1 LQLIK
6 IQTVRFVPEFIVQF
20 FTKGSTL
27 YKELQT
33 MLGFTPSNLAL
44 YELALCH
51 RSNNNNATENNE
63 RLEFLGDAI
72 LGAIIGEHL
81 FVKYPTKPEGYL
93 TDMRSKIVNR
103 KTLNQIALKIG
114 LKSLMKFNEQDYHLR
129 DSLIFGNALEAL
141 IGAIYID
148 KGYSVTRTFVRK
160 RIMIPFVDIELLENL
175 EVNTKNKLIGWASK
189 QGKKIDFIVLEE
201 KLERGRKKFTI
212 GVKLD
217 DDIIATSSAGN
228 KKEAS
233 KIAADEA
240 IKLLAITN

>member
-1 LQLIK
+1 
-6 IQTVRFVPEFIVQF
+6 
-20 FTKGSTL
+20 
-27 YKELQT
+27 
-33 MLGFTPSNLAL
+33 MLGFTPTNLAV

-51 RSNNNNATENNE
+51 RSNNGNAEENNE

-81 FVKYPTKPEGYL
+81 FTKYPTKPEGYL

-114 LKSLMKFNEQDYHLR
+114 LKTLMKFNEQDYFLR

-148 KGYSVTRTFVRK
+148 KGYAITRTFVRK
-160 RIMIPFVDIELLENL
+160 RILLPFVDIEVLETL

-189 QGKKIDFIVLEE
+189 QGRKLDFVVLDE
-201 KLERGRKKFTI
+201 KLDRGRKKFTV
-212 GVKLD
+212 GVMLD
-217 DDIIATSSAGN
+217 EEIIAQSVAHN

-233 KIAADEA
+233 KIAAEEA
-240 IKLLAITN
+240 MKILEIPIGN

>member
-1 LQLIK
+1 M
-6 IQTVRFVPEFIVQF
+6 RFVPEFIVQF
-20 FTKGSTL
+20 FTKGSSL
-27 YKELQT
+27 YKELQA
-33 MLGFTPSNLAL
+33 MLGFTPSNLAV

-51 RSNNNNATENNE
+51 RSSNLNTDENNE

-81 FVKYPTKPEGYL
+81 FNKYPTKPEGYL

-103 KTLNQIALKIG
+103 KTLNEIALKIG
-114 LKSLMKFNEQDYHLR
+114 LKSLMKFNEQDYYLR

-148 KGYSVTRTFVRK
+148 KGYTKTKTFVRK
-160 RIMIPFVDIELLENL
+160 RILIPFVDIEVLENQ

-189 QGKKIDFIVLEE
+189 QGKKIDFVVLEE
-201 KLERGRKKFTI
+201 KLDRGRKKFTV
-212 GVKLD
+212 GVKLE
-217 DDIIATSSAGN
+217 DDIIAQSTASN

-240 IKLLAITN
+240 IRKLEIVG

>member
-1 LQLIK
+1 M
-6 IQTVRFVPEFIVQF
+6 RFVPDFIAQF
-20 FTKGSTL
+20 FTKGSHV
-27 YKELQT
+27 YKELQAI
-33 MLGFTPSNLAL
+33 LGFTPGNLAV

-51 RSNNNNATENNE
+51 RSNNLNSTENNE

-81 FVKYPTKPEGYL
+81 FSKYPTKDEGYL

-114 LKSLMKFNEQDYHLR
+114 LRNIMKFNDQDYFLR
-129 DSLIFGNALEAL
+129 DSMIFGNALEAL

-148 KGYSVTRTFVRK
+148 KGYTKTKTFVRK
-160 RIMIPFVDIELLENL
+160 RILLPFVDIEVLENQ

-189 QGKKIDFIVLEE
+189 QGKKLDFILVEE
-201 KLERGRKKFTI
+201 RMERGRKKF
-212 GVKLD
+212 VVAVELD
-217 DDIIATSSAGN
+217 DIRICESVAGN

-240 IKLLAITN
+240 IKVLEIS

>member
-1 LQLIK
+1 M
-6 IQTVRFVPEFIVQF
+6 RFVPDFIAQF
-20 FTKGSTL
+20 FTSGSPL
-27 YKELQT
+27 YKELQN
-33 MLGFTPSNLAL
+33 MIGFTPGNIAL

-51 RSNNNNATENNE
+51 RSNNSNTTENNE

-81 FVKYPTKPEGYL
+81 FVKYPTRDEGYL
-93 TDMRSKIVNR
+93 TDMRTKIVNR

-114 LKSLMKFNEQDYHLR
+114 LKSIMKFNEQDYYLR

-148 KGYSVTRTFVRK
+148 KGYGRTRSFVRK
-160 RIMIPFVDIELLENL
+160 RILVPFVDIELLESL
-175 EVNTKNKLIGWASK
+175 EVNNKNKLIGWAAK
-189 QGKKIDFIVLEE
+189 HGRKIEFILLEE
-201 KLERGRKKFTI
+201 KLERGRKKFVV

-217 DDIIATSSAGN
+217 DEIIARSTAGN

-233 KIAADEA
+233 KNAAEEA
-240 IKLLAITN
+240 IKLLDMTF

>member
-1 LQLIK
+1 M
-6 IQTVRFVPEFIVQF
+6 RFVPDFIAQF

-27 YKELQT
+27 YKDLQT
-33 MLGFTPSNLAL
+33 MLGFTPTNIAL

-51 RSNNNNATENNE
+51 RSNNSNATENNE
-63 RLEFLGDAI
+63 RLEFLGDAV

-81 FVKYPTKPEGYL
+81 FTKYPTKPEGYL
-93 TDMRSKIVNR
+93 TDMRAKIVNR

-114 LKSLMKFNEQDYHLR
+114 LKSLMKFNEQDYFLR

-148 KGYSVTRTFVRK
+148 KGYAKTRTFLRK
-160 RIMIPFVDIELLENL
+160 RILLPFVDIELLEGI
-175 EVNTKNKLIGWASK
+175 EVNIKNRLIGWASK
-189 QGKKIDFIVLEE
+189 QGRSIDFIVMEE
-201 KLERGRKKFTI
+201 KTEKGRKRFTI

-217 DDIIATSSAGN
+217 EEIITTSTANN

-233 KIAADEA
+233 KVAAEAA
-240 IKLLAITN
+240 IKILHIA

>member
-1 LQLIK
+1 M
-6 IQTVRFVPEFIVQF
+6 RFVPEFIVQF
-20 FTKGSTL
+20 FVKESSL
-27 YKELQT
+27 YKDLQT
-33 MLGFTPSNLAL
+33 MLGFTPGNIAL

-51 RSNNNNATENNE
+51 RSNNANATENNE

-81 FVKYPTKPEGYL
+81 FNKYPTKPEGYL

-114 LKSLMKFNEQDYHLR
+114 LKSIMKFNEQDYFLR

-148 KGYSVTRTFVRK
+148 KGYAKTRTFLRK
-160 RIMIPFVDIELLENL
+160 RILLPFVDIELLETI
-175 EVNTKNKLIGWASK
+175 EVNLKNRLIGWASR
-189 QGKKIDFIVLEE
+189 QGKTVDFVVVEERLE
-201 KLERGRKKFTI
+201 KGRKKFVV
-212 GVKLD
+212 GVKFENE
-217 DDIIATSSAGN
+217 IITTAIASN

-233 KIAADEA
+233 KLAAEEA
-240 IKLLAITN
+240 VKILAIAP

>member
-1 LQLIK
+1 
-6 IQTVRFVPEFIVQF
+6 
-20 FTKGSTL
+20 
-27 YKELQT
+27 
-33 MLGFTPSNLAL
+33 MLGFTPGNIAL

-51 RSNNNNATENNE
+51 RSNNANATENNE

-81 FVKYPTKPEGYL
+81 FNKYPTKPEGYL

-114 LKSLMKFNEQDYHLR
+114 LKSIMKFNEQDYFLR

-148 KGYSVTRTFVRK
+148 KGYAKTRTFLRK
-160 RIMIPFVDIELLENL
+160 RILLPFVDIELLETI
-175 EVNTKNKLIGWASK
+175 EVNLKNRLIGWASR
-189 QGKKIDFIVLEE
+189 QGKTVDFVVVEERLE
-201 KLERGRKKFTI
+201 KGRKKFVV
-212 GVKLD
+212 GVKFENE
-217 DDIIATSSAGN
+217 IITTAIASN

-233 KIAADEA
+233 KLAAEEA
-240 IKLLAITN
+240 VKILAIAP

>member
-1 LQLIK
+1 ML
-6 IQTVRFVPEFIVQF
+6 RFVPDFIVQI
-20 FTKGSTL
+20 FTKGSPR

-33 MLGFTPSNLAL
+33 LLGFTPTNIAL

-51 RSNNNNATENNE
+51 RSNNSNATENNE

-81 FVKYPTKPEGYL
+81 FNKYPTKPEGYL

-103 KTLNQIALKIG
+103 KALNQIALKIG
-114 LKSLMKFNEQDYHLR
+114 LKSIMKFNDQDYFLR
-129 DSLIFGNALEAL
+129 NSLIFGNALEAL

-148 KGYSVTRTFVRK
+148 KGYAHTRTFLRK
-160 RIMIPFVDIELLENL
+160 RILLPFVDIELLEQI
-175 EVNTKNKLIGWASK
+175 EVNSKNKLIGWASK
-189 QGKKIDFIVLEE
+189 QGKTIDFVVLDEIVE
-201 KLERGRKKFTI
+201 KGRKKFKV
-212 GVKLD
+212 GVKYEEE
-217 DDIIATSSAGN
+217 IIATSIAAN

-240 IKLLAITN
+240 VKLLALP

>member
-1 LQLIK
+1 M
-6 IQTVRFVPEFIVQF
+6 RFVPDFIVQF
-20 FTKGSTL
+20 FTRESSL

-33 MLGFTPSNLAL
+33 MLGFTPGNLAL

-51 RSNNNNATENNE
+51 RSNNGNATENNE

-81 FVKYPTKPEGYL
+81 FIKYPTKPEGYL

-114 LKSLMKFNEQDYHLR
+114 LKTLMKFNEQDYHLR

-148 KGYSVTRTFVRK
+148 KGYARTRTFVRK
-160 RIMIPFVDIELLENL
+160 RIMVPFVDIDDLESL

-189 QGKKIDFIVLEE
+189 QGKKIDFVVIEE
-201 KLERGRKKFTI
+201 KLERGRKKFTV
-212 GVKLD
+212 GVKLEET
-217 DDIIATSSAGN
+217 IVATSTAGN

-240 IKLLAITN
+240 IRLLEIIT

>member
-1 LQLIK
+1 L
-6 IQTVRFVPEFIVQF
+6 RFVPDFIAQF
-20 FTKGSTL
+20 FTKGSSR
-27 YKELQT
+27 YKKLQD
-33 MLGFTPSNLAL
+33 MLGFTPGNIAL

-51 RSNNNNATENNE
+51 RSNNANSTENNE

-81 FVKYPTKPEGYL
+81 FTKYPTKPEGYL

-114 LKSLMKFNEQDYHLR
+114 LKSIMKFNEQDYFLR
-129 DSLIFGNALEAL
+129 NSLIFGNALEAL

-148 KGYSVTRTFVRK
+148 KGYAKTRSFLRK
-160 RIMIPFVDIELLENL
+160 RILLPFVDIEFLESI
-175 EVNTKNKLIGWASK
+175 EVNLKNKLIGWAGK
-189 QGKKIDFIVLEE
+189 QGKLLDFVLMEE
-201 KLERGRKKFTI
+201 IEDKGRKRFKV

-217 DDIIATSSAGN
+217 EQIIAFAIASN

-233 KIAADEA
+233 KNAAEEA
-240 IKLLAITN
+240 VKMLQFD

>member
-1 LQLIK
+1 M
-6 IQTVRFVPEFIVQF
+6 RFVPDFIAQF

-27 YKELQT
+27 YKELQN
-33 MLGFTPSNLAL
+33 MLGFTPTNLAL
-44 YELALCH
+44 YELALSH
-51 RSNNNNATENNE
+51 RSNNKSTTENNE

-81 FVKYPTKPEGYL
+81 FMKYPTKPEGYL

-114 LKSLMKFNEQDYHLR
+114 LKSLMKFNEQDYYLR

-148 KGYSVTRTFVRK
+148 KGYSKTRTFVRN
-160 RIMIPFVDIELLENL
+160 RILMPFVDIELLEGL

-189 QGKKIDFIVLEE
+189 QGKKIDFVLIEE
-201 KLERGRKKFTI
+201 GFERGRKKFKV
-212 GVKLD
+212 GVLFEEQ
-217 DDIIATSSAGN
+217 IIATSIAGN

-233 KIAADEA
+233 KIAAEEA
-240 IKLLAITN
+240 IKILEITI

>member
-1 LQLIK
+1 M
-6 IQTVRFVPEFIVQF
+6 RFVPDFIAQF
-20 FTKGSTL
+20 FTKGSSV
-27 YKELQT
+27 YKDLQNI
-33 MLGFTPSNLAL
+33 LGYTPGNLAV

-51 RSNNNNATENNE
+51 RSNNVNSSENNE

-81 FVKYPTKPEGYL
+81 FTKYPTRDEGYL

-114 LKSLMKFNEQDYHLR
+114 LRGIMKFNDQDYFLR
-129 DSLIFGNALEAL
+129 DSMIFGNALEAL

-148 KGYSVTRTFVRK
+148 KGYAKTRTFVRK
-160 RIMIPFVDIELLENL
+160 RILLPFVDIEVLETQ

-189 QGKKIDFIVLEE
+189 QGKKIDFILVEE
-201 KLERGRKKFTI
+201 KMERGRKKF
-212 GVKLD
+212 VVAVELD
-217 DDIIATSSAGN
+217 DVRICQSIAGN

-233 KIAADEA
+233 KMAADEA
-240 IKLLAITN
+240 LKVLNIG

>member
-1 LQLIK
+1 M
-6 IQTVRFVPEFIVQF
+6 RFVPEFIVQF
-20 FTKGSTL
+20 FTKESTL

-33 MLGFTPSNLAL
+33 MLGFTPSNIAV

-51 RSNNNNATENNE
+51 RSSNINSIENNE

-72 LGAIIGEHL
+72 LGSIIGEHL
-81 FVKYPTKPEGYL
+81 FNKYPTKPEGYL

-114 LKSLMKFNEQDYHLR
+114 LKSLMKFNEHDYYLR

-148 KGYSVTRTFVRK
+148 KGYAKTKTFVRK
-160 RIMIPFVDIELLENL
+160 RILIPFVDIELLENQ

-201 KLERGRKKFTI
+201 KLEKGRKKFTI
-212 GVKLD
+212 GVKLEEE
-217 DDIIATSSAGN
+217 IIASSTASN

-233 KIAADEA
+233 KVAAEEA
-240 IKLLAITN
+240 IRTLKIVE